1 MRPRIAAPTP
11 ALPRRPAPTSR
22 PEPSTRDFAS
32 SQLPG
37 AFSCTLMGASV
48 FLDAGFFIKRRNNAS
63 GQVTH
68 VTGVMHWCSPGRAL
82 CLREPRGRRG
92 VGAPR
97 GGRAAPARPSGLTA
111 LV

>member
-1 MRPRIAAPTP
+1 MESPGHGVR
-11 ALPRRPAPTSR
+11 ALSKVEIRLL
-22 PEPSTRDFAS
+22 DHY
-32 SQLPG
+32 
-37 AFSCTLMGASV
+37 
-48 FLDAGFFIKRRNNAS
+48 DAGFFIKRRNNAS